1 MLLEYRGDAK
11 QEMGKNENERCNNND
26 LQACQWAASGTRR
39 INSDRRS
46 SCSTHRSTHSNN
58 NNSHIINNNRYST
71 HPSTRNSSNPSE
83 GTTISMVR
91 MAVDTMR
98 VMEVEVTIE
107 EYGSTSSS

>member
-11 QEMGKNENERCNNND
+11 QEMGENENERCNNND

-39 INSDRRS
+39 ISSDRRS
-46 SCSTHRSTHSNN
+46 SCSTHRSTRN

-83 GTTISMVR
+83 GTTISTVR

-98 VMEVEVTIE
+98 VMEVEDTIE
-107 EYGSTSSS
+107 EYDSPSS